1 MDDILASSRID
12 VSRTIHVATLSRKT
26 IIDAGADHLGF
37 DGYFLFEAIE
47 SAKSGRGIEILGKAA
62 SLEAAF
68 RLIDLW
74 SVRQSVAA

>member
-26 IIDAGADHLGF
+26 IVEAGADHLGF
-37 DGYFLFEAIE
+37 DGYFLFEAVDSE
-47 SAKSGRGIEILGKAA
+47 KFGRGIEVLAKAA

-68 RLIDLW
+68 RMIELW
-74 SVRQSVAA
+74 SGRDALVA